1 MKRHWSL
8 GAFSGLLAALS
19 FGVTVASAHVTVW
32 PKTSPPGAFETYTV
46 RVPSERPAATIRIE
60 LDIPD
65 AVTFSK
71 VAPKTGWRYELV
83 RSAAGKV
90 TGVTWSGG
98 SLGPDEF
105 DQFVFQ
111 ARNPKDPGKVA
122 WKARQFYA
130 DGTTVEWTGPE
141 GSNTPASI
149 TELKAGSGGDAS
161 HSEGAAA
168 PAAGA
173 AATAATG
180 PAVLTEA
187 SMAPSGPDPLA
198 LGLGGAGF
206 VVGSLA
212 LVLSVVALRR
222 AA

>member
-8 GAFSGLLAALS
+8 GAFSGLLAAVS
-19 FGVTVASAHVTVW
+19 FGVTIASAHVTVW
-32 PKTSPPGAFETYTV
+32 PQTSAPGAFETYTV
-46 RVPSERPAATIRIE
+46 RVPSERPSATTRIE

-65 AVTFSK
+65 TVTFSK
-71 VAPKTGWRYELV
+71 VAPKTGWRYELL
-83 RSAAGKV
+83 RNAAGKV

-111 ARNPKDPGKVA
+111 ARNPKEPGKVA
-122 WKARQFYA
+122 WKARQLYA

-141 GSNTPASI
+141 GSNTPASV
-149 TELKAGSGGDAS
+149 TEMKAGAGGDAS
-161 HSEGAAA
+161 HSEGAAT

-173 AATAATG
+173 TPTTG
-180 PAVLTEA
+180 SGPVVHSDA
-187 SMAPSGPDPLA
+187 STTTTGPDPLA

-222 AA
+222 GA